1 MSIFRLYINPKDD
14 IGDFTGFREVTP
26 DVTSDGF
33 GVVSQDIDNNEFDV
47 GVFNFNSFT
56 VRLRNEEGLY
66 SDINNIASIFRN
78 RRGGS
83 KFQVRWK
90 QTETPY
96 AGLAIAG
103 KAVISP
109 EVVIYDGV
117 INDDSS
123 RLDIDDQQITFK
135 VLSSDSVFTEVET
148 PFASISVDDLY
159 SDTIFLLLNQ
169 VEITKIMT
177 IDVSNITVGLDLE
190 MDVVTEFENETVKES
205 LDRLLFQSNSIMF
218 LRDNVVFIKPRD
230 GGATAVHTFIGQAS
244 NNGIED
250 IQKLSSIS
258 AGRNQ
263 VFNFWTWRDTTLK
276 ATDTDSIT
284 ANGIRKKQIEFDEIT
299 NTAKR
304 QSILDAQRD
313 EFSVQKQE
321 FRLTTFLTY
330 ETLAINML
338 DRVSVDYPTVVSPG
352 LPGADIP
359 LYGVAIYGEAI
370 YPREEFSITID
381 KDTPFKIMGIKINK
395 KSQNIIFKIKEI

>member
-1 MSIFRLYINPKDD
+1 MSIFRIYINPKDD
-14 IGDFTGFREVTP
+14 AGNFTGFIEVTS

-33 GVVSQDIDNNEFDV
+33 GLVSQTIDNNEFDV
-47 GVFNFNSFT
+47 GVFKFNSFT
-56 VRLRNEEGLY
+56 IRLRNEHGLY
-66 SDINNIASIFRN
+66 SDIGNIASIFRN

-83 KFQVRWK
+83 KFQVRWQ

-103 KAVISP
+103 KAVLSP
-109 EVVIYDGV
+109 EIIIYDGI

-148 PFASISVDDLY
+148 PFASISVSDLY
-159 SDTIFLLLNQ
+159 SDTIFLILNQ
-169 VEITKIMT
+169 TAITKILT
-177 IDVSNITVGLDLE
+177 IDAANFTVGLDLA

-205 LDRLLFQSNSIMF
+205 LDRLLFQSNSVMF
-218 LRDNVVFIKPRD
+218 LRDNIVFIKPRD
-230 GGATAVHTFIGQAS
+230 GGLTTVHTFIGQAS
-244 NNGIED
+244 NDGIED
-250 IQKLSSIS
+250 IQKISSIS

-276 ATDTDSIT
+276 ASDSTSIG
-284 ANGIRKKQIEFDEIT
+284 ANGVRKKKIEFDEIT

-313 EFSVQKQE
+313 EFSAQKQE
-321 FRLTTFLTY
+321 FRLTTFLNY
-330 ETLAINML
+330 DTLAINML
-338 DRVSVDYPTVVSPG
+338 DRVSVDYPTVISSG
-352 LPGADIP
+352 APGAIIP

-381 KDTPFKIMGIKINK
+381 NGTPFKIMGIKINK
-395 KSQNIIFKIKEI
+395 KNQNVTFKIKEI